1 MGYMWTI
8 QSRRIKHK
16 LFMSYF
22 VMIKKSFFWNTYYIG
37 FFFIINTALI
47 VALIDLILTF
57 SGHRSSSFPHIH
69 HPLRPLR
76 SKSQKNVRHADHHHK
91 KKKKK
96 KKRRM
101 HVNKSFPSKMA
112 VQSPPIPEDNEEEV
126 VRNKV
131 LLDWYVVH
139 FISEG
144 RVLEMNGNINWI
156 ASLYLHLLCRFCQ
169 LL

>member
-1 MGYMWTI
+1 
-8 QSRRIKHK
+8 
-16 LFMSYF
+16 
-22 VMIKKSFFWNTYYIG
+22 
-37 FFFIINTALI
+37 
-47 VALIDLILTF
+47 
-57 SGHRSSSFPHIH
+57 
-69 HPLRPLR
+69 
-76 SKSQKNVRHADHHHK
+76 
-91 KKKKK
+91 
-96 KKRRM
+96 M

-144 RVLEMNGNINWI
+144 SVSEMNGNINWI